1 MPTDHTETRLW
12 LVRHAPVI
20 GALGRIYGQDDLE
33 ADCSDDKAFA
43 ALAGFLPV
51 SPVWVATQLKR
62 THQTLAAVHRGRG
75 LEPLVPLIE
84 QGLVEQHFGD
94 WQGLTYAELDASR
107 DGAYHRFWHAPA
119 TERPPNGESFADV
132 VARVEKA
139 LLRLTLAH
147 AGNDIVVVAHGGSI
161 RAALAAALDIEPE
174 RALGFSVD
182 NLSVT
187 RLDHIEGQSFGA
199 AWRVAFVN
207 RRL

>member
-1 MPTDHTETRLW
+1 MESGE
-12 LVRHAPVI
+12 I
-20 GALGRIYGQDDLE
+20 
-33 ADCSDDKAFA
+33 
-43 ALAGFLPV
+43 
-51 SPVWVATQLKR
+51 
-62 THQTLAAVHRGRG
+62 AV
-75 LEPLVPLIE
+75 
-84 QGLVEQHFGD
+84 Q
-94 WQGLTYAELDASR
+94 
-107 DGAYHRFWHAPA
+107 
-119 TERPPNGESFADV
+119 
-132 VARVEKA
+132 EKA

-174 RALGFSVD
+174 RALGFSID

>member
-1 MPTDHTETRLW
+1 MDHTETKLW

-20 GALGRIYGQDDLE
+20 GAHGLIYGQDDF
-33 ADCSDDKAFA
+33 DCDCTDD
-43 ALAGFLPV
+43 ALFRGLGTFVPRDA
-51 SPVWVATQLKR
+51 VWVATHLKR
-62 THQTLAAVHRGRG
+62 THQTLAALHRGQGR
-75 LEPLVPLIE
+75 EPLAPLIE
-84 QGLVEQHFGD
+84 RDLVEQHFGD

-132 VARVEKA
+132 VGRVEKA

-147 AGNDIVVVAHGGSI
+147 AGNDIVVVTHGGAI
-161 RAALAAALDIEPE
+161 RAALAAALNIEPE

-182 NLSVT
+182 NCSVT
-187 RLDHIEGQSFGA
+187 RLDHIDGQSFGA

-207 RRL
+207 RRAI

>member
-1 MPTDHTETRLW
+1 MASDHTETRLW

-20 GALGRIYGQDDLE
+20 GSLGRIYGQDDLE

-62 THQTLAAVHRGRG
+62 THQTLAAVQRGRG
-75 LEPLVPLIE
+75 LDPASPLIE
-84 QGLVEQHFGD
+84 QDLVEQHFGD